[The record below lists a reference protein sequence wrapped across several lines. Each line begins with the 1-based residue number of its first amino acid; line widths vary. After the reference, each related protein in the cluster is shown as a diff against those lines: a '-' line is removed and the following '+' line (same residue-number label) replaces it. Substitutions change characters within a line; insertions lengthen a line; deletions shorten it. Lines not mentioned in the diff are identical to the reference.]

1 MEKTPYC
8 LLAMLLFFVPLL
20 SFADSLPIQ
29 IRTDP
34 STITVAA
41 RKGKE
46 ANMSRE
52 KFFDTGKVKIN
63 YLDYG
68 SSSAEPLVMLH
79 GGAWCWQE
87 YLSLIPNL
95 SRRWHIYAL
104 DLRGNGRSGWVPG
117 HYRLEDFT
125 EDAVAF
131 VRQLDKPAVLV
142 GHSLGGAVALM
153 AAARYPEKVKAL
165 IIEDTPPTL
174 DNYKRIVESGR
185 EMFGVWLEL
194 KRSAHS
200 EQELTLALAERY
212 GNFPGVTSQWL
223 LYFAQCLWQLDPTY
237 FDSLVYDFNGFAK
250 GYDYRQILARI
261 TCPVLFIRGETKL
274 GAVMTDEEISLL
286 RRSFSNVSFARID
299 GVGHLLHLQDQGQ
312 APVLAEMTRFLE
324 QIAK

>member
-1 MEKTPYC
+1 
-8 LLAMLLFFVPLL
+8 
-20 SFADSLPIQ
+20 
-29 IRTDP
+29 
-34 STITVAA
+34 
-41 RKGKE
+41 
-46 ANMSRE
+46 MSRE

-87 YLSLIPNL
+87 YLSLIPSL
-95 SRRWHIYAL
+95 ARRWRVFAL
-104 DLRGNGRSGWVPG
+104 DLRGNGRSGWAPG
-117 HYRLEDFT
+117 RYRLEDFT
-125 EDAVAF
+125 EDTVAF
-131 VRQLDKPAVLV
+131 IRQLDKPVVLV

-153 AAARYPEKVKAL
+153 AAARCPEKVKAL

-194 KRSAHS
+194 KRATHS
-200 EQELTLALAERY
+200 EQDLALALAERY

-223 LYFAQCLWQLDPTY
+223 LFFARCLWQLDPTY
-237 FDSLVYDFNGFAK
+237 FDSLVNDFDNFSK

-261 TCPVLFIRGETKL
+261 KCPVLFIRGDTTL

-286 RRSFSNVSFARID
+286 RLSFSNVSFARIE
-299 GVGHLLHLQDQGQ
+299 GVGHLLHMQDQGQ
-312 APVLAEMTRFLE
+312 AQVLAEMTRFLE
-324 QIAK
+324 RIAR